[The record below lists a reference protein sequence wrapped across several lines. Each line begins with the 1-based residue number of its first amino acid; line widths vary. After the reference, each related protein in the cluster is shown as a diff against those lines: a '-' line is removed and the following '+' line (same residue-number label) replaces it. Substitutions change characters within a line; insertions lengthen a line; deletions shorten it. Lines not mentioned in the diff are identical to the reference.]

1 MSGMKEIK
9 TAADGPLS
17 VVKFVS
23 YQGQTLKFIYR
34 ASVVNAMDD
43 SVSASIL
50 SKTGWNVVVEQGD
63 FERPTQEY
71 QSEHMGSDER
81 RAKLVKERAGL
92 LFALMEEHIKVICPH
107 GVGVS
112 MTIL

>member
-1 MSGMKEIK
+1 MSSMKEIK
-9 TAADGPLS
+9 TAADSPLS

-71 QSEHMGSDER
+71 QPEHIGSDER
-81 RAKLVKERAGL
+81 TAKLVKERAGL

-112 MTIL
+112 MTML